1 MVLGDQPMSADKSP
15 PVFGPASGALSRGG
29 GGAGLPHHVADIPAT
44 GRVADQFAR
53 PLRDLRISVTD
64 RCNYRCRYC
73 MPKEIFGPR
82 FQFMPRSELLSF
94 EEITRLARL
103 FAEAGVQKIRLTGGE
118 PLLRAGLADL
128 VAMLADIP
136 GIDDIALTT
145 NGSRLA
151 KHADELARA
160 GLTRVTVSLDSL
172 DDESFRA
179 VTDSRDSVAHILDAI
194 DAASKAGLKPVKVN
208 TVVRGG
214 ANEDQIVALAAHF
227 RGTGHVLRFI
237 EYMDVGC
244 TNDWEMAHVVTAS
257 EIVGKIHARFPV
269 EPIGRSYSGEVAE
282 RYRYQDGAG
291 EIGVISSVSQPFCG
305 ACQRARL
312 SSNGTLYTCLFASSG
327 HDLRRSL
334 RSGASDDE
342 LRAELSGIWS
352 ARTDRYS
359 EDRGAHVH
367 LKTLSRIEMS
377 YIGG

>member
-1 MVLGDQPMSADKSP
+1 MSSDGSP
-15 PVFGPASGALSRGG
+15 PNCGSGSAFDPSSPLD
-29 GGAGLPHHVADIPAT
+29 PPAT
-44 GRVADQFAR
+44 RRVADQFAR

-73 MPKEIFGPR
+73 MPKEVFGPR
-82 FQFMPRSELLSF
+82 FQFMPRSELLTF
-94 EEITRLARL
+94 EEIARLAGL

-118 PLLRAGLADL
+118 PLLRAGLPDL
-128 VAMLADIP
+128 VAMLAAIP
-136 GIDDIALTT
+136 GIEDVALTT

-151 KHADELARA
+151 KHVDELARA
-160 GLTRVTVSLDSL
+160 GLNRVTVSLDSL
-172 DDESFRA
+172 NDKSFRS
-179 VTDSRDSVAHILDAI
+179 VTDSRDSVAHILQAI
-194 DAASKAGLKPVKVN
+194 EAASAAGLTPVKIN
-208 TVVRGG
+208 TVVRVG
-214 ANEDQIVALAAHF
+214 ANKDEIVALADHF

-244 TNDWEMAHVVTAS
+244 TNDWEMTHVVTAS
-257 EIVGKIHARFPV
+257 EIVQKIHSHFPI
-269 EPIGRSYSGEVAE
+269 EPIGRSYAGEVAE
-282 RYRYQDGAG
+282 RYRYRDGAG

-312 SSNGTLYTCLFASSG
+312 SSRGTLYTCLFASSG
-327 HDLRRSL
+327 HDFRQTL

-342 LRAELSGIWS
+342 LRAQLGSIWS

-359 EDRGAHVH
+359 EQRGAHVH